1 VNLDIESP
9 EPASEGPGE
18 KPFHPKR

>member
-9 EPASEGPGE
+9 EPANESVGE
-18 KPFHPKR
+18 KPFHPRH